1 MQRSTFLACV
11 AGAILATGAAEAQ
24 SLDIGRMEYMA
35 GCSQCHGISGQGD
48 GIMAPYL
55 TVAPPDLTVIRRDND
70 GVFPAGVLYEI
81 VEGGGSTALHGSREM
96 PAWGDRYSTQA
107 YLLLGWPHA
116 PEDREAF
123 IRSRILALVEY
134 IAGLQVE

>member
-1 MQRSTFLACV
+1 MPRSPVLAAIAV
-11 AGAILATGAAEAQ
+11 AMLAASAAGAQ

-35 GCSQCHGISGQGD
+35 GCSQCHGLEGRGD

-55 TVAPPDLTVIRRDND
+55 TVEPPDLTVIRRNND

-81 VEGGGSTALHGSREM
+81 IEGGGSTALHGSRDM

>member
-1 MQRSTFLACV
+1 MPRSPFLACV
-11 AGAILATGAAEAQ
+11 AGAILAAGAAEAQ

-35 GCSQCHGISGQGD
+35 GCSQCHGITGQGD

-81 VEGGGSTALHGSREM
+81 IEGGGSTALHGSREM
-96 PAWGDRYSTQA
+96 PAWGDRFSTQA

-123 IRSRILALVEY
+123 IRSRITALVEY
-134 IAGLQVE
+134 IAGLQVD